1 MSVASK
7 NKWITIVLYHQIC
20 TRETASALRVQNGDL
35 IIMGG
40 LINKEEREARTR
52 TPIIGNVPLFGGLTT
67 VVPRHRGR
75 RAPGGG
81 GNLVFRSR

>member
-67 VVPRHRGR
+67 M
-75 RAPGGG
+75 
-81 GNLVFRSR
+81 